1 MDNNPMN
8 RREFLKT
15 TAGTGLAAAII
26 SGSSLATAIGA
37 GKSALKKEK
46 SFAFFDVCCIR
57 PDPSNSKFILAKPA
71 EAIWELLNKI
81 HAKAVLLGAPLLSLT
96 CLGIQRSEPGLSTKD
111 TVAKYRLQNTKAN
124 EMAFVSLEASSENV
138 KKAISCRQIF
148 LERYGYSSPEE
159 NVRQHAEDVFLYN
172 PNAAKIVQGLG
183 ERHWFVFGRSFQ
195 CCGAATTVGLL
206 AMGKKVTVLEDA
218 ILPAG
223 GECYTSKSF
232 ERTEEYLKSLG
243 AQFARY
249 DSVFA

>member
-1 MDNNPMN
+1 MRGCPGPNCSGGRNDTSGNVTEDPCNA
-8 RREFLKT
+8 T
-15 TAGTGLAAAII
+15 TNLSRNGTSPHVSDSI
-26 SGSSLATAIGA
+26 
-37 GKSALKKEK
+37 
-46 SFAFFDVCCIR
+46 CIR

-96 CLGIQRSEPGLSTKD
+96 CLGIQRSEPDLSTKD

-232 ERTEEYLKSLG
+232 EGPFRIIYRIKVDQIDVLAVVHG
-243 AQFARY
+243 AMNI
-249 DSVFA
+249 DPKE